1 MVLYPVGIVLWL
13 DMVGL
18 GGRRPRRLRGEGGE
32 AGQELV
38 LYVVCVD
45 GCFDG
50 GGGGVVVIGEEA
62 R

>member
-1 MVLYPVGIVLWL
+1 MEVVQFVVVE
-13 DMVGL
+13 D
-18 GGRRPRRLRGEGGE
+18 LRGEGGE